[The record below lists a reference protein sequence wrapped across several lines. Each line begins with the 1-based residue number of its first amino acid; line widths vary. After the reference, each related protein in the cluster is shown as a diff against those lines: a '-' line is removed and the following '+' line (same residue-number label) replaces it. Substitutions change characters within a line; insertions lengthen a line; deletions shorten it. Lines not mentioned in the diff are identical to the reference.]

1 MTPMIAMTT
10 KMAAP
15 AVAAAMTYPGVLYD
29 AFPEKEDSFIK
40 RYLRELHDSL
50 E

>member
-15 AVAAAMTYPGVLYD
+15 AVAAAMKYPGVPYD

-40 RYLRELHDSL
+40 R
-50 E
+50 